1 MSDNQ
6 QNISVSKAIDI
17 LRFPLAVFVVAI
29 HTYFNEGLKA
39 RGNVDVPFSGVWAHE
54 FIRFFSITLTDCAV
68 PMFFVISGF
77 LYFWKTPHLTKDI
90 YRSKT
95 KKKII
100 ALMVP
105 FFCWN
110 VITCLINPARFLSAG
125 VLEKI
130 TGFWSMTMELG
141 CGAGP
146 WDGPLWFVRDLFIVM
161 LCTPAVEWIVGKAKL
176 GGVFVLYVPVLMGYD
191 SIVPGLSVRSFLFF
205 MLGAS
210 LAIHHQYVLHSI
222 RLKYTLP
229 IGLVFMALRSFHI
242 GGNIFAECWI
252 LASMA
257 MYFAL
262 ARKIGEQT
270 QNMIIW
276 KRLSAASFVIYA
288 MHRLINSKIS
298 AFGLMLIGKE
308 SLTGGEAVALY
319 IATILTTVGVCYVA
333 DVIIS
338 HCKMLSFLLKGAR

>member
-6 QNISVSKAIDI
+6 QNLSVSKAIDI

-77 LYFWKTPHLTKDI
+77 LYFWKKPHLTKEI
-90 YRSKT
+90 YCIKT
-95 KKKII
+95 QKKII

-110 VITCLINPARFLSAG
+110 LITCLINPSRFLSVG
-125 VLEKI
+125 LMEKI

-141 CGAGP
+141 SGAGP

-161 LCTPAVEWIVGKAKL
+161 LCAPVVEWVVRKIKL
-176 GGVFVLYVPVLMGYD
+176 GGVALLYIPVLMGYD

-222 RLKYTLP
+222 RLKYILP
-229 IGLVFMALRSFHI
+229 IGLVFMALRSFCV
-242 GGNIFAECWI
+242 GGNVLAECWI

-262 ARKIGEQT
+262 ARKIGERT
-270 QNMIIW
+270 HNMIIW

-308 SLTGGEAVALY
+308 TLTGCEAVALY
-319 IATILTTVGVCYVA
+319 IATIITTVIVCYVA
-333 DVIIS
+333 DTIIS
-338 HCKMLSFLLKGAR
+338 HYKLLSFLLKGAR